1 MLVKYLIV
9 FLISMIPLIELRGAI
24 PVGVGMNLEPWLLY
38 VVAVLGNMIPVPFI
52 YLFARKTLIWGKDKP
67 IIGKFFTFCLEKG
80 EKGGKKLE
88 AKAGKGL
95 TVALLLFVGIPLP
108 GTGAWTGTLAGSILN
123 MKFKDVVDNLN
134 VLKLDK
140 IAESLSDYVDKINS
154 EKIPF
159 LDALYELTKLE
170 IVNKAERS
178 SQFNI
183 RIAHFPYYRTFDDF
197 DFSFQPSINQEQV
210 MELASLRFIEEKK
223 NILLIGSPGTRQN
236 SYCYCYWY

>member
-1 MLVKYLIV
+1 
-9 FLISMIPLIELRGAI
+9 MI
-24 PVGVGMNLEPWLLY
+24 
-38 VVAVLGNMIPVPFI
+38 I
-52 YLFARKTLIWGKDKP
+52 YYN
-67 IIGKFFTFCLEKG
+67 
-80 EKGGKKLE
+80 GG
-88 AKAGKGL
+88 
-95 TVALLLFVGIPLP
+95 F
-108 GTGAWTGTLAGSILN
+108 